1 MRLALLLLAAFVS
14 SSAFGNNQEKMVT
27 APALYNGTKS
37 VAGEFLPVGFIQN
50 CTGTA
55 VGDMVIYTASHCVST
70 GKTIR
75 FDSRFDGKSYQARC
89 TRHPQYNDRT
99 VLNDWALCKI
109 ESGSFPSDMPKAS
122 FNEEVIPNGEKLL
135 LNGYGAP
142 TFKTHHWGGAPL
154 SRTSGQDM
162 IVCNSV
168 KLGGGDSGGSLFKWS
183 EDRSGKSGFEIV
195 GVNSRA
201 DINGNC
207 SYFNRISDQRFG
219 DWVRSYEKDKSVAI
233 CGISAKCTG
242 SGPGPSPSPSPSP
255 SPVPPA
261 NCWKTYEEFAFCIGT
276 KSIPK
281 CLEKAAQLTACVR

>member
-1 MRLALLLLAAFVS
+1 MKFLALLLLANV
-14 SSAFGNNQEKMVT
+14 AFGEGEANTEKMFMG
-27 APALYNGTKS
+27 PSLYNGTRS

-70 GKTIR
+70 GKVIR

-109 ESGSFPSDMPKAS
+109 ESGSLPADMPKAS
-122 FNEEVIPNGEKLL
+122 FSEAVVSNGEKLL

-142 TFKTHHWGGAPL
+142 NFKTHHWGGAPL

-162 IVCNSV
+162 VVCNSV

-207 SYFNRISDQRFG
+207 SYFNRISDKRFG
-219 DWVRSYEKDKSVAI
+219 DWVRVYEKEKSVAI

-255 SPVPPA
+255 EPPA

-276 KSIPK
+276 KSVPE
-281 CLEKAAQLTACVR
+281 CLKRADVLKACVL